1 MNIETYDKALD
12 YLLRSG
18 INHARL
24 LGGEPTLHPDFS
36 KFVLKALD
44 RNLVITLFTNGLMSD
59 VTLDFLSS
67 VPAGKLLVVLN
78 TIQPSENYSMGIERQ
93 KAVMKKLGDVII
105 PGINIYSPKQDLN
118 YLPEY
123 ITTYNLRKEIRLG
136 ISHSALSRTN
146 ISLHPME
153 YHKIGLKIARLKQ
166 TIEKEGIFLG
176 FDCGFVPCM
185 FPPEYHALLAEELKK
200 AGNCCFPVIDLLADG
215 SFIACYPLNDLVKIK
230 LDDQFD
236 ARALIARFE
245 EALRPY
251 TNAGIYPYCTVCI
264 QFKKL
269 CNGGCISYRIQRFS
283 DHLKYIE

>member
-1 MNIETYDKALD
+1 
-12 YLLRSG
+12 
-18 INHARL
+18 
-24 LGGEPTLHPDFS
+24 
-36 KFVLKALD
+36 
-44 RNLVITLFTNGLMSD
+44 
-59 VTLDFLSS
+59 
-67 VPAGKLLVVLN
+67 
-78 TIQPSENYSMGIERQ
+78 MGH
-93 KAVMKKLGDVII
+93 G
-105 PGINIYSPKQDLN
+105 
-118 YLPEY
+118 
-123 ITTYNLRKEIRLG
+123 
-136 ISHSALSRTN
+136 
-146 ISLHPME
+146 
-153 YHKIGLKIARLKQ
+153 KIAEDLRAKGKKVVGGTEYTDRLEDDRTFGQ
-166 TIEKEGIFLG
+166 
-176 FDCGFVPCM
+176 
-185 FPPEYHALLAEELKK
+185 EELKK